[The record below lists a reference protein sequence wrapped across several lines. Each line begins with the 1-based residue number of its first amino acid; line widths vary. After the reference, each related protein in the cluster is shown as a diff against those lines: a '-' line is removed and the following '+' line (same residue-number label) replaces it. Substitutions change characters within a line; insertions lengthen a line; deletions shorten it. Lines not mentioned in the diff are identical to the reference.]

1 MVANNFETGKKFKNK
16 ETGDI
21 VEVVEMEDGDKLFE
35 SEFGRWNYLDEDL
48 FIEL

>member
-16 ETGDI
+16 EIGDV
-21 VEVVEMEDGDKLFE
+21 VEVVEMEDGAKLFE
-35 SEFGRWNYLDEDL
+35 GKFGRWNYLDEDL